1 MPRISC
7 TCSKPTHEQMTYCD
21 DSRNGCCSTKKGTTY
36 PLEDNLLDCSLLSHK
51 CYRIICFVFHGQR
64 WPQRLHHGT
73 YSCRCYLLIFVLIVS
88 FIIRMG
94 EACSSRSTPK
104 PRAPLTTTSTTTR
117 PNITFQTY
125 ACPEAYA
132 KWYCLNGATCFS
144 VKIGESI
151 LYNCECADGY
161 MGQRCEFKDL
171 DGSYA
176 IKERE
181 IPSTTASVTGGLAV
195 LIMAV
200 IVSVVSCMLLRR
212 RQRMKNLEK
221 HVLGPPVISVVLR
234 PSLRHTV
241 CEMKERTGGNC
252 ASQTFEKRQCLD
264 ESVIQNVSQITTK
277 LSDPSILGFRRKVIL
292 DIHPEVII
300 RP

>member
-1 MPRISC
+1 MVIS
-7 TCSKPTHEQMTYCD
+7 
-21 DSRNGCCSTKKGTTY
+21 SRN
-36 PLEDNLLDCSLLSHK
+36 SLL
-51 CYRIICFVFHGQR
+51 ICAL
-64 WPQRLHHGT
+64 RLLVKPRTLWVAAAVTLNGVRYGT
-73 YSCRCYLLIFVLIVS
+73 D
-88 FIIRMG
+88 

-104 PRAPLTTTSTTTR
+104 PRAPLTTTTR

-181 IPSTTASVTGGLAV
+181 SPLTTASIAGGLV
-195 LIMAV
+195 LVIMTV
-200 IVSVVSCMLLRR
+200 IIVGCMLLSRR
-212 RQRMKNLEK
+212 RQRRKNLEK
-221 HVLGPPVISVVLR
+221 HVLRPFVIPVLLP
-234 PSLRHTV
+234 PSLPHTISEV
-241 CEMKERTGGNC
+241 VELRSPCYVRP
-252 ASQTFEKRQCLD
+252 
-264 ESVIQNVSQITTK
+264 QNTLSPMSPKFYRVSRNIGV
-277 LSDPSILGFRRKVIL
+277 P
-292 DIHPEVII
+292 
-300 RP
+300 